1 MSTGAAIGGR
11 RLARPASGALAGGA
25 GAAFGFLVNPHTHQV
40 FLPCPFRLMT
50 GLYCP
55 FCGGL
60 RMVHDLLHGDA
71 ARAFHDNA
79 LAVPLVA
86 FAALAWL
93 NLAVGYWRGRPPV
106 RLHRPGWMWPAA
118 VIVLVAWTVVRN
130 LPFAPFTALR
140 P

>member
-1 MSTGAAIGGR
+1 MSTGTALGGWH
-11 RLARPASGALAGGA
+11 LARWVPGGLGGA
-25 GAAFGFLVNPHTHQV
+25 GAAFGFLVNPHAHQV

-71 ARAFHDNA
+71 ARALHDNA
-79 LAVPLVA
+79 LAVPFVA

-93 NLAVGYWRGRPPV
+93 NLAVGSWRGRPPV
-106 RLHRPGWMWPAA
+106 RLRRPRWMWPAA
-118 VIVLVAWTVVRN
+118 IIVLVAWTVVRN
-130 LPFAPFTALR
+130 LPFAPFAALR